1 MTKQASPLRSG
12 SIIGILGTGQLGRML
27 SLAGAQLGFKIHIFG
42 PEENAPASEVSWRTT
57 TADYRDEIALTHF
70 AESVD
75 VVTYEFENVPQE
87 TANFLSQFVPVRP
100 PVRALD
106 VAQDRLTEK
115 NFLKESGLSVAGFQY
130 IETYEDLQE
139 VHARFDGQGIIKTC
153 RFGYDGKGQW
163 QMTPETDLKALM
175 NEINNRPAIC
185 EAFIPFDGEVSVV
198 AARSTSGQ
206 IATFDIAENIHEN
219 HILRHSFVPAG
230 LAESLLQ
237 QAADMARLLLT
248 ELDYVGVLTLEIFVC
263 QDKLLI
269 NEIAP
274 RVHNSGHWTIDA
286 CATDQFEQHMRAVA
300 GWPLGSPNRQY
311 DAVMTNLLG
320 TEINHIDSLAEDEM
334 TKIHF
339 YGKHEAK
346 AGRKMGHVSKL
357 FKVGH
362 RPDREGYKLF

>member
-1 MTKQASPLRSG
+1 MTQQASPLPSG

-27 SLAGAQLGFKIHIFG
+27 SLASAQLGFKTHIYG
-42 PEENAPASEVSWRTT
+42 PEENTPASEVSWQTT
-57 TADYRDEIALTHF
+57 TADYRDESSLARF

-100 PVRALD
+100 PVRALE

-115 NFLKESGLSVAGFQY
+115 NFLKECGLSVADFQD
-130 IETYEDLQE
+130 IQTFKDLE
-139 VHARFDGQGIIKTC
+139 EGHARFDGTGIIKTR

-163 QMTPETDLKALM
+163 RMTPDTDLHTLFT
-175 NEINNRPAIC
+175 ELDNRPAIC

-198 AARSTSGQ
+198 AARGLSGQ
-206 IATFDIAENIHEN
+206 SVTFDVADNIHEN
-219 HILRHSFVPAG
+219 HILRHSFAPSG
-230 LAESLLQ
+230 LADNLKQ
-237 QAADMARLLLT
+237 QAADMACRLLS
-248 ELDYVGVLTLEIFVC
+248 ELDYIGVLTLEIFVC

-300 GWPLGSPNRQY
+300 GWPLGSTQRYY

-320 TEINHIDSLAEDEM
+320 EEINHIDELSKDEM

-346 AGRKMGHVSKL
+346 PGRKMGHVSRL
-357 FKVGH
+357 FVTGH
-362 RPDREGYKLF
+362 RPNIEGYNLF